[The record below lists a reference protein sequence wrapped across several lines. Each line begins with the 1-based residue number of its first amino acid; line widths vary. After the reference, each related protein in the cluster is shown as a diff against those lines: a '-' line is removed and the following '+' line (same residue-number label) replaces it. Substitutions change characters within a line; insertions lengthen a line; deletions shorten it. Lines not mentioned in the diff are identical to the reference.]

1 MMKMKHGL
9 LGCSMAAG
17 LVFAAGASAYDKGDF
32 IVRAGY
38 AALLPNESGGGLDGT
53 PVNRMGVDPAGMAAF
68 TLGYMVTE
76 HIGVEL
82 VGTGP
87 FLHHLEAPGS
97 SKSDLVVQGEDLG
110 KTKVIPPT
118 ALLQFYPYHGD
129 FQPYAGIG
137 LTYAYFWD
145 EKARQLAND
154 NLGGETKIDI
164 DDSIGPALQ
173 IGADYDLSSTLGTS
187 FPVMVGAMGMWS
199 HVKADAKISTHM
211 ADGSVVK
218 RDSNTDLDPF
228 VFMVS
233 AGTRF

>member
-9 LGCSMAAG
+9 LGCTLAAG
-17 LVFAAGASAYDKGDF
+17 LVVSAGASAYDKGDF

-53 PVNRMGVDPAGMAAF
+53 PINRMGVDNAGMGAF
-68 TLGYMVTE
+68 TVGYMLSE
-76 HIGVEL
+76 HIGLEL
-82 VGTGP
+82 VGSGP

-97 SKSDLVVQGEDLG
+97 SKSQLAVKGEDLG

-118 ALLQFYPYHGD
+118 ALLQFYPYHGA

-137 LTYAYFWD
+137 LTYAYFFD
-145 EKARQLAND
+145 EKARQFAND
-154 NLGGETKIDI
+154 NLGGKTKIDI
-164 DDSIGPALQ
+164 DDSVGPALQ
-173 IGADYDLSSTLGTS
+173 LGADYDLSSALGTS
-187 FPVMVGAMGMWS
+187 FPLMIGAMGMYS
-199 HVKADAKISTHM
+199 HVKADAKISTRM
-211 ADGSVVK
+211 ADGTMAK

-228 VFMVS
+228 LFMVS